1 MLKQEGIFFKISL
14 NFKAIM
20 IGLLTFPFFA
30 LVSKKHEELH
40 FKIRHASF
48 SI

>member
-20 IGLLTFPFFA
+20 IGLLTFPFFRS
-30 LVSKKHEELH
+30 SKYGT
-40 FKIRHASF
+40 
-48 SI
+48 